1 MFILSLLLA
10 LLVGLSLGLI
20 GSGGSVL
27 TLPIMVYLLG
37 VSTILATSY
46 SLFVVG
52 VAAFIGAYQ
61 AIRKGNA
68 DVKMALIFG
77 FPSIAGVYV
86 TRAFILPAFPE
97 VLFRLGNLDVKR
109 EFFLMT
115 MFAFL
120 MLLAAVSMIRSVKI
134 THEVESSVKA
144 KMNYFIILA
153 EGLLVGAI
161 TGLVGAGG
169 GFLIIPVLVLMSGM
183 PMKKAVGTSLMIIAG
198 KSAVGFLGDLQ
209 SGMQVDLQFLITF
222 SFATSL
228 GIIIGSMLSDRISAE
243 KLKTVFGWTVLC
255 FALFI
260 FFKEFSALR

>member
-37 VSTILATSY
+37 VSTVLATSY

-52 VAAFIGAYQ
+52 VAAMIGAFQ
-61 AIRKGNA
+61 AVRKGNA
-68 DVKMALIFG
+68 DLKMAVIFG
-77 FPSIAGVYV
+77 LPSIAGVYV
-86 TRAFILPAFPE
+86 TRAFILPSFPV
-97 VLFRLGNLDVKR
+97 VLFNLGDFEVKR
-109 EFFLMT
+109 EFFLMIL
-115 MFAFL
+115 FAFL
-120 MLLAAVSMIRSVKI
+120 MLFAAISMIRSGRKS
-134 THEVESSVKA
+134 TDAELQGEA
-144 KMNYFIILA
+144 KMNYAILLA

-183 PMKKAVGTSLMIIAG
+183 PMKKAVGTSLIIIAA
-198 KSAVGFLGDLQ
+198 KSAVGFLGDIQ
-209 SGMQVDLQFLITF
+209 SGMQVDLPFLMTF

-228 GIIIGSMLSDRISAE
+228 GIIFGSILSERISAE
-243 KLKTVFGWTVLC
+243 KLKSAFGWFVLS
-255 FALFI
+255 FAIFI
-260 FFKEFSALR
+260 LFKEISGI

>member
-37 VSTILATSY
+37 VSTVLATSY

-52 VAAFIGAYQ
+52 VAALIGASQ
-61 AIRKGNA
+61 AVRKGNA

-77 FPSIAGVYV
+77 LPSIVGVYI

-97 VLFRLGNLDVKR
+97 VLFYLWNFEVKR
-109 EFFLMT
+109 EFFLMFL
-115 MFAFL
+115 FAFL
-120 MLLAAVSMIRSVKI
+120 MLFAAISMIRSGKKSNDDQI
-134 THEVESSVKA
+134 SGTP
-144 KMNYFIILA
+144 KMNYFILLA
-153 EGLLVGAI
+153 EGLVVGAI

-183 PMKKAVGTSLMIIAG
+183 PMKKAVGTSLLIIAG
-198 KSAVGFLGDLQ
+198 KSAVGFIGDLQ

-228 GIIIGSMLSDRISAE
+228 GIIFGSMLSERISAE
-243 KLKTVFGWTVLC
+243 KLKTAFGWFVLC

-260 FFKEFSALR
+260 LFKEFSALR

>member
-37 VSTILATSY
+37 VSTVLATSY

-52 VAAFIGAYQ
+52 VAALIGASQ
-61 AIRKGNA
+61 AVRKGNA

-97 VLFRLGNLDVKR
+97 ILFRLGNLDVKR

-120 MLLAAVSMIRSVKI
+120 MLFAAVSMIRSVKK
-134 THEVESSVKA
+134 THEAESSGKG
-144 KMNYFIILA
+144 KMNYFIILG
-153 EGLLVGAI
+153 EGLVVGAI

-198 KSAVGFLGDLQ
+198 KSVVGFLGDLQ

-222 SFATSL
+222 SSATSL
-228 GIIIGSMLSDRISAE
+228 GIIIGSMVSDRITAE
-243 KLKTVFGWTVLC
+243 KLKTSFGWFVLC

-260 FFKEFSALR
+260 LFKEFSALR